1 MRNCVLR
8 TVYKAR
14 RIFEVLQIW
23 EKIGQHSFDSFFF
36 GLAGDDY
43 LKPSGVMQYTLLS
56 AWFKWSVN

>member
-14 RIFEVLQIW
+14 PIFEVLQV
-23 EKIGQHSFDSFFF
+23 FF

-43 LKPSGVMQYTLLS
+43 LKPSGVIRYTLLS
-56 AWFKWSVN
+56 A